1 MTQENQD
8 TGQDTALVETAVVKL
23 NPNADIAVQEF
34 YAQALKLRTFAKS
47 LTVESADDSKVATD
61 TLSTISTLKKRLEEK
76 RKEFVGPLN
85 AYVKEVNDAFRA
97 LAEPINEADRTVRD
111 RMAAYLKAQDDRR
124 KEEARVNALKL
135 EAAEAEA
142 RLKGEPVK
150 PVPILHSPAPQR
162 TVTSSG
168 AVGGRKTW
176 KWALEDLSQVPK
188 EYLMLNETLVGKVV
202 GAGIRAIPGIRI
214 YEDLVV
220 VVEANPHKPV
230 KEATPDAPDAPF

>member
-1 MTQENQD
+1 MTEQSQD
-8 TGQDTALVETAVVKL
+8 MALVDTALVRIA
-23 NPNADIAVQEF
+23 PNADAAVREF
-34 YAQALKLRTFAKS
+34 YEKALKLRTFAES
-47 LTVESADDSKVATD
+47 LSVQSADDTKMATD
-61 TLSTISTLKKRLEEK
+61 TLSTIAQVKKGLEEK
-76 RKEFVGPLN
+76 RKEFVAPLN
-85 AYVKEVNDAFRA
+85 GFVKE
-97 LAEPINEADRTVRD
+97 INEAFKELAKPIDEADRMVRD
-111 RMAAYLKAQDDRR
+111 RVAAYLKAQDDRR